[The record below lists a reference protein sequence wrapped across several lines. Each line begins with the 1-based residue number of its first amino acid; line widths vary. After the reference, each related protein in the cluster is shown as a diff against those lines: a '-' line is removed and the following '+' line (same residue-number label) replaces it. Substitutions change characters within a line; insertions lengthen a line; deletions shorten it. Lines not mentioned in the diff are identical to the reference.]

1 MKKVIL
7 GVLFLFI
14 QVNLVMAQTDM
25 VVETP
30 PKVIEITADGEAI
43 MGPAFYPVF
52 SDFSGDNPRCAA
64 YLSRTFDAAKP
75 NTVDGNGFSLAPICN
90 TSVYPNSNGWRAAD
104 TCPTETLIQGL
115 QATNIEIPEDFRS
128 SGRLLVS
135 WTVRIEGFKPDIQ
148 IPPMFYNNPGIH
160 PNLCWGWHGTFKIA
174 YPGGNVET
182 QLYVNGKKKGQVF
195 MMQIP
200 TAGQI
205 NMYQAY
211 DPTLTGKYLLQASDF
226 LDGKLPSK
234 INSIEIRWIN
244 KTPLKVVSKKGYR
257 NLIIEFMPVG
267 R

>member
-1 MKKVIL
+1 MKKWSIMF
-7 GVLFLFI
+7 LFLFL
-14 QVNLVMAQTDM
+14 QVNFAMAQTADM

-30 PKVIEITADGEAI
+30 PKVIEITADADAS

-64 YLSRTFDAAKP
+64 YLSRTFDPTKT
-75 NTVDGNGFSLAPICN
+75 NNESNGFSLAPICN
-90 TSVYPNSNGWRAAD
+90 KSMYPGANGWKAAD
-104 TCPTETLIQGL
+104 TCPIETLIQGL
-115 QATNIEIPEDFRS
+115 KVDNIKVPEDFRTT
-128 SGRLLVS
+128 GKILVS

-160 PNLCWGWHGTFKIA
+160 PYLCYGWHGTFKVS

-182 QLYVNGKKKGQVF
+182 QLYVNGQKMGQVF

-205 NMYQAY
+205 SMYQAY

-226 LDGKLPSK
+226 PDQKLPAN

-244 KTPLKVVSKKGYR
+244 KTPLKIVSKKGYR